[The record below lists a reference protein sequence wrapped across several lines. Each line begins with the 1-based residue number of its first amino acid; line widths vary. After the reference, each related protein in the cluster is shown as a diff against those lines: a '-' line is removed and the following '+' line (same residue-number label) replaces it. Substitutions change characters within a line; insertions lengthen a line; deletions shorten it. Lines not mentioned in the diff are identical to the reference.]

1 MAQATYTPI
10 SLYHST
16 TATTV
21 PSSVNLVSG
30 ELALNI
36 ANADMSVYTRN
47 ASGTVKLLMN
57 NPAALKYPIADG
69 TANQVIKTDGAGNL
83 AFTTPTGATKGQ
95 AIAFSI
101 IFGL

>member
-36 ANADMSVYTRN
+36 ANADMSVYTKN
-47 ASGTVKLLMN
+47 ASGTVKLMFN

-83 AFTTPTGATKGQ
+83 SFVAAGATKGQ
-95 AIAFSI
+95 AIAFSL